1 MHKLLLIFLSLFSF
15 NIYVLADEVQDPF
28 EEINQVTFAVNEALD
43 NTIAKP
49 IAIVY
54 GDITPPFIQNRV
66 TRFFKNL
73 AEIDTFINQA
83 LQGKPRLAFQDFGR
97 FTINST
103 IGLLGLFDVAT
114 RMGLEAH
121 DEDFGQTLAVW
132 GVPSGPYI
140 MLPII
145 GPSNARDLM
154 SRPISSFLSGT
165 FAMTD
170 TDVKL
175 ALTALD
181 VIETR
186 ERYLDFEAII
196 QGDRSDSEVSELI
209 SNIAN
214 DIKEDGVLTNAD
226 LGAKLLSHARY
237 LKPDEIR
244 INLEDKYKKLNED
257 ITIPAF
263 EPILEKF
270 TLNSSFE
277 KNDNQHKLF
286 FEEDIHLTTLG
297 HRAIA
302 TSIVSHLRN
311 K

>member
-1 MHKLLLIFLSLFSF
+1 MRKLLFLSLSLFSF
-15 NIYVLADEVQDPF
+15 NAYVLADDVQDPF

-43 NTIAKP
+43 NAIAKP

-54 GDITPPFIQNRV
+54 GDITPSFIQNRV

-83 LQGKPRLAFQDFGR
+83 LQGKPKLAFQDFGR

-103 IGLLGLFDVAT
+103 IGLFGLFDVAT
-114 RMGLEAH
+114 GMGLEAH

-181 VIETR
+181 AIETR

-196 QGDRSDSEVSELI
+196 QGDRYTFVKDAYDQSRDYEISDGES
-209 SNIAN
+209 
-214 DIKEDGVLTNAD
+214 DEDD
-226 LGAKLLSHARY
+226 F
-237 LKPDEIR
+237 
-244 INLEDKYKKLNED
+244 LEDLDDFLIED
-257 ITIPAF
+257 
-263 EPILEKF
+263 
-270 TLNSSFE
+270 
-277 KNDNQHKLF
+277 
-286 FEEDIHLTTLG
+286 
-297 HRAIA
+297 
-302 TSIVSHLRN
+302 
-311 K
+311 